1 MSTATVVF
9 AREDLS
15 IPGAA
20 QLAQDDRSAAA
31 NVETHF
37 FNLLR
42 DSNLDVIVLDLSR
55 FPSKGVETI
64 LKIRQQS
71 LVPILVVCDPHDSA
85 AEEFRIAGA
94 ADCIPTPIDILVLN
108 RALQQ
113 IIRVTRPTRQQSGK
127 VPGAFAF
134 AGFTF
139 YPHRNLLAVA
149 SGATLGLTSSE
160 SRLLLHFVSHPWRLC
175 PRTEIA
181 GVLYGDDR
189 SAGDRA
195 IDIVINRLRHKL
207 VALRG
212 AAAQPLIKTEFR
224 RGYLLVA
231 AVSTAGESEAAAAWA
246 Q

>member
-1 MSTATVVF
+1 MSAATVVF

-20 QLAQDDRSAAA
+20 AQMPSGTAVDTD
-31 NVETHF
+31 THF

-42 DSNLDVIVLDLSR
+42 DSNPDVVVLDLSR
-55 FPSKGVETI
+55 FPSKGVGTI

-71 LVPILVVCDPHDSA
+71 LVPILVVCDPQDPA
-85 AEEFRIAGA
+85 AQEFRIAGA
-94 ADCIPTPIDILVLN
+94 AECIPTPIDLLVLN

-113 IIRVTRPTRQQSGK
+113 IIKVTRLSRHQNGNAAGP
-127 VPGAFAF
+127 FAF

-149 SGATLGLTSSE
+149 SGARLGLTSSE

-175 PRTEIA
+175 SRADIV

-189 SAGDRA
+189 VAGDRA

-212 AAAQPLIKTEFR
+212 AAAERLIKTEFR
-224 RGYLLVA
+224 RGYMLVA
-231 AVSTAGESEAAAAWA
+231 SVSTTTQGDGEGAWA
-246 Q
+246 

>member
-20 QLAQDDRSAAA
+20 EPARADHGGTFDPEA
-31 NVETHF
+31 HF

-42 DSNLDVIVLDLSR
+42 NSNPDVIVLDFRR

-64 LKIRQQS
+64 FKIRQQS
-71 LVPILVVCDPHDSA
+71 IVPILVVCNNPQDPV

-94 ADCIPTPIDILVLN
+94 ADCIPTPIDILRLN
-108 RALQQ
+108 RALQH
-113 IIRVTRPTRQQSGK
+113 IIRVTRPNRQQHGNA
-127 VPGAFAF
+127 PAAFAF

-139 YPHRNLLAVA
+139 YPQRNLLAVA
-149 SGATLGLTSSE
+149 SGATLGLSSSE
-160 SRLLLHFVSHPWRLC
+160 SRLLLHFVSHPGRLC
-175 PRTEIA
+175 PRAEIA
-181 GVLYGDDR
+181 GVLHGDDR
-189 SAGDRA
+189 ASGDRA
-195 IDIVINRLRHKL
+195 IYAVISRLRHKL

-212 AAAQPLIKTEFR
+212 VVAQPLIKTEFR

-231 AVSTAGESEAAAAWA
+231 GVSTAHESEDASA
-246 Q
+246 